1 MLSPALPA
9 LCVLLLVFCPQAVAL
24 AWVDGRE
31 HRLPNRQVALL
42 TASTA
47 AALGLLA
54 AFSPELRSLLGTGAV
69 LALACAVGG
78 IGVALVAPQ
87 LIGMGDAKT
96 APVVVLMSAALGP
109 YVLIAAVLGVL
120 LVGGAAGA
128 AAWAVTRRA
137 DARFAFGPVL
147 LAGPFLG
154 LLAGPLVAAALGSSA
169 A

>member
-1 MLSPALPA
+1 MPSPELPA

-24 AWVDGRE
+24 AWIDGRE
-31 HRLPNRQVALL
+31 HRLPNRRVALL
-42 TASTA
+42 TGSTA

-54 AFSPELRSLLGTGAV
+54 VLRPDLRSPLGTAAV
-69 LALACAVGG
+69 LALVCAVAG
-78 IGVALVAPQ
+78 IGVALLAPQ

-96 APVVVLMSAALGP
+96 APVVVLMSATLGP
-109 YVLIAAVLGVL
+109 YVLVAAVLGVL
-120 LVGGAAGA
+120 LLAGAAGA

-137 DARFAFGPVL
+137 DARFAVGPVL

-154 LLAGPLVAAALGSSA
+154 LLASPLVAVALGSSA